1 MTITLICIQK
11 GIANLNQ
18 ALIHNGALLD
28 AGCWM
33 LDAPL
38 FQPFG
43 IVPSAAPITPHN
55 IKAGGKK
62 KKAKNLSWFETIH
75 IP

>member
-1 MTITLICIQK
+1 MMITLICIQK

-18 ALIHNGALLD
+18 ALMHDGALLT

-43 IVPSAAPITPHN
+43 IVPSAAPITPHTTS
-55 IKAGGKK
+55 KRGEKSEK
-62 KKAKNLSWFETIH
+62 PQLV
-75 IP
+75 